1 MPPGVCSELRYI
13 YPRMQISPQID
24 HVCDDLQ
31 SAEFL
36 TADGADDADKDSDIS
51 NHPRHRRNPRL
62 NVLAVPL
69 VAALRRGAKFLG
81 LLAVVFVVPL
91 RAAFP
96 FAEATIDDLQRR
108 MAAGELTASAL
119 TQAYLTRIAEVDQ
132 AGPTLNAVIEV
143 NPDALAIAEKLDA
156 ERKAGRVRGPLH
168 GIPVLIK
175 DNIAT
180 ADKMETT
187 AGSLALVGHKPPRD
201 AHIVT
206 RLREAG
212 AVILGKTN
220 LSEWANFR
228 GSSSVSGWSGRGG
241 QTRNPYVLD
250 RSPSGSSS
258 GSGAAV
264 AANLCVVAIGTETN
278 GSILS
283 PASSCGIVG
292 LKPTVGLVSRS
303 GIIPIAESFDTAGPM
318 TRTVRD
324 AALVLAAIAGADEQD
339 PKTQTRPEGASQDFA
354 GALRAG
360 ALRGARIG
368 VIRPLG
374 YSPSVD
380 GLMDTMLTALREAG
394 AVLVDVEQLPR
405 APGSAMTTVFYYEM
419 KHGLNA
425 YLATLGAGSS
435 MKTLADL
442 IKFNDQHWSR
452 EMPLFGQQHF
462 ITAQA
467 KGPLTET
474 AYREARDGCWRVNR
488 TEGIDAAMDK
498 HRLDALVA
506 MTRSVADLI
515 AANDTPDPVFGGK
528 RPSGS
533 SSTPAALAGY
543 PSVTVPAGYIAEL
556 PVGISFFGRAW
567 SEGKLLAFAGAFEA
581 STKARREPKFLPTL
595 AAP

>member
-1 MPPGVCSELRYI
+1 MK
-13 YPRMQISPQID
+13 
-24 HVCDDLQ
+24 H
-31 SAEFL
+31 A
-36 TADGADDADKDSDIS
+36 
-51 NHPRHRRNPRL
+51 
-62 NVLAVPL
+62 L
-69 VAALRRGAKFLG
+69 VAALI
-81 LLAVVFVVPL
+81 LAFVAPL

-108 MAAGELTASAL
+108 MTAGELTARAL
-119 TQAYLTRIAEVDQ
+119 AQAYLTRIAEVDQ
-132 AGPTLNAVIEV
+132 AGPKLNAVIEV
-143 NPDALAIAEKLDA
+143 NPDVLAIAEQLDT
-156 ERKAGRVRGPLH
+156 ERKAGKVRGPLH
-168 GIPVLIK
+168 GIPVLLK

-201 AHIVT
+201 AHLVA

-250 RSPSGSSS
+250 RNPSGSSS

-278 GSILS
+278 GSIMS
-283 PASSCGIVG
+283 PSSSCGIVG
-292 LKPTVGLVSRS
+292 LKPTVGLVSRT

-324 AALVLAAIAGADEQD
+324 AALVLAAIAGADERD
-339 PKTQTRPEGASQDFA
+339 PRTQTRPEDAPRDFA
-354 GALRAG
+354 GALRPR
-360 ALRGARIG
+360 ALQGARIG
-368 VIRPLG
+368 VIRPVG
-374 YSPSVD
+374 YWPSVD
-380 GLMDTMLTALREAG
+380 DVMNASLTALREAG
-394 AVLVDVEQLPR
+394 AELIDVEPLPR
-405 APGSAMTTVFYYEM
+405 LAGNAMTEVFRYEM

-425 YLATLGAGSS
+425 YLATLGPGSP

-442 IKFNDQHWSR
+442 IRFNEQHWSR

-462 ITAQA
+462 TAAQA
-467 KGPLTET
+467 KGPLTEP
-474 AYREARDGCWRVNR
+474 AYREALEACWRVNR
-488 TEGIDAAMDK
+488 TEGIDATMDK

-506 MTRSVADLI
+506 MTRSAADLT
-515 AANDTPDPVFGGK
+515 AANDTPEPVFGGK

-543 PSVTVPAGYIAEL
+543 PSVTVPAGQIREL

-567 SEGKLLAFAGAFEA
+567 TEAKLLALAADFEA
-581 STKARREPKFLPTL
+581 RTKARREPKLLKTL
-595 AAP
+595 ESN